1 MKKYV
6 FAIDNQDFN
15 VEILSIENG
24 NAQVSVNNEVINVQI
39 KAGQT
44 TAMPVVSATPV
55 NVAPPVTVAPPA
67 TEATP
72 VAPAKTDA
80 PAATTNGK
88 VVSTLRAPLPGILI
102 GLKVNVGDRVKIND
116 EVLVLEAMK
125 MENNITSEC
134 DGVVLA
140 IKSHIGEAVLQ
151 GDVLI
156 EFGE

>member
-39 KAGQT
+39 KEGQT
-44 TAMPVVSATPV
+44 SVKPAVSAAPATQITTVSTPS
-55 NVAPPVTVAPPA
+55 APAIVEAPIAEPKPVTAI
-67 TEATP
+67 
-72 VAPAKTDA
+72 
-80 PAATTNGK
+80 NGK
-88 VVSTLRAPLPGILI
+88 VVSVLKSPLPGILI

-116 EVLVLEAMK
+116 EILVLEAMK

-134 DGVVLA
+134 DGVVLS
-140 IKSHIGEAVLQ
+140 IKRNIGEAVLQ
-151 GDVLI
+151 DDVLI

>member
-39 KAGQT
+39 KEGQT
-44 TAMPVVSATPV
+44 SVKPAVSA
-55 NVAPPVTVAPPA
+55 APVTVV
-67 TEATP
+67 ATP
-72 VAPAKTDA
+72 SAPAVVEA
-80 PAATTNGK
+80 PIAESKPVAAINGK
-88 VVSTLRAPLPGILI
+88 VVSILKSPLPGILI

-116 EVLVLEAMK
+116 EILVLEAMK

-134 DGVVLA
+134 DGVVLS
-140 IKSHIGEAVLQ
+140 IKRNIGEAVLQ
-151 GDVLI
+151 DDVLI